1 MTPNQ
6 MRKKAKE
13 LEAKGGNQDQINML
27 LDRAND
33 EEQKSYEKSGGGYKK
48 GGMISEYGGA
58 EKYKSKAAEKKHE
71 AKESPKME
79 KAEKAKMAKKSG
91 RAMQAVAA
99 RAVKG
104 HEKRMHGKKMSCGGS
119 VSRGGGAATRGTNF
133 KGVM

>member
-13 LEAKGGNQDQINML
+13 LEAKGGNQDQINQL
-27 LDRAND
+27 LDDANTA
-33 EEQKSYEKSGGGYKK
+33 EQKAYEKSGGGYGMKK
-48 GGMISEYGGA
+48 GGA
-58 EKYKSKAAEKKHE
+58 V
-71 AKESPKME
+71 AK
-79 KAEKAKMAKKSG
+79 AKKSG

>member
-48 GGMISEYGGA
+48 GGA
-58 EKYKSKAAEKKHE
+58 V
-71 AKESPKME
+71 AK
-79 KAEKAKMAKKSG
+79 AKKSG

-119 VSRGGGAATRGTNF
+119 VSRGGGAATRGTKF
-133 KGVM
+133 RGVM